1 MSYAQRI
8 QLVKEALLYYCRET
22 ITERWNNDFEVWLLL
37 ESNDDLNSAYI
48 TTFRHHF
55 QTINQLLKH
64 ILLVCAAN
72 TVIALRSFINS
83 SGTPE
88 LEEVLGFVTKF
99 LNEQMSEFDSL
110 CADCELNINEDIY

>member
-1 MSYAQRI
+1 
-8 QLVKEALLYYCRET
+8 
-22 ITERWNNDFEVWLLL
+22 
-37 ESNDDLNSAYI
+37 
-48 TTFRHHF
+48 
-55 QTINQLLKH
+55 
-64 ILLVCAAN
+64 
-72 TVIALRSFINS
+72 VIALRSFINS